1 MTLYEARFGRVSS
14 RSGKKNNTMDSKYLT
29 VSEVSEY
36 LKLPEETVYKYARTG
51 RMPASKV
58 GRYWRF
64 EQTRIDE
71 WVNQNSNQGQ
81 STLSVVVVDD
91 DPSVR
96 SLLTKWLIQAGCE
109 VTSLS
114 GGENAVQV
122 IDDQSCDLLLLD
134 LMMPAP
140 NGIETLQKLRSK
152 HPDLEIVIVTAFFDS
167 KMMDDALEFGPL
179 TVLKKPVEKEALVS
193 LLTGLTARVR

>member
-1 MTLYEARFGRVSS
+1 
-14 RSGKKNNTMDSKYLT
+14 MDTKYLT
-29 VSEVSEY
+29 VAEVSAY
-36 LKLPEETVYKYARTG
+36 LKLPEETVYKFARTG

-64 EQTRIDE
+64 EQARIDE

-96 SLLTKWLIQAGCE
+96 SLLTKWLIGCGCE

-114 GGENAVQV
+114 GGEDAIKV
-122 IDDQSCDLLLLD
+122 INEQPCDLLLLD

-140 NGIETLQKLRSK
+140 NGVETLRALRKS
-152 HPDLEIVIVTAFFDS
+152 HPKLEIVIVTGYFDS
-167 KMMDDALEFGPL
+167 RMMEEALEFGPL
-179 TVLKKPVEKEALVS
+179 TVLKKPVGKDALVA
-193 LLTGLTARVR
+193 LLAGLSSRAR

>member
-1 MTLYEARFGRVSS
+1 
-14 RSGKKNNTMDSKYLT
+14 MDAKYLT
-29 VSEVSEY
+29 VAEVSEY

-91 DPSVR
+91 DPAVR
-96 SLLTKWLIQAGCE
+96 SLLTKWLIECGCE

-114 GGENAVQV
+114 GGEDAIKV
-122 IDDQSCDLLLLD
+122 IQEQSCDLLLLD

-140 NGIETLQKLRSK
+140 NGVETLKSLRQS
-152 HPDLEIVIVTAFFDS
+152 HPDLEIVIVTAYFDS
-167 KMMDDALEFGPL
+167 RMMEDALEFGPL
-179 TVLKKPVEKEALVS
+179 TVLKKPVEKDALVA
-193 LLTGLTARVR
+193 LLAGHSARSR

>member
-1 MTLYEARFGRVSS
+1 MQACLFAGRKENDMSS
-14 RSGKKNNTMDSKYLT
+14 TYLT
-29 VSEVSEY
+29 AAEVSEY

-64 EQTRIDE
+64 EQSRIDE

-81 STLSVVVVDD
+81 STLNVVVVDD
-91 DPSVR
+91 DPAVR
-96 SLLTKWLIQAGCE
+96 SLLTKWLIEAGCE
-109 VTSLS
+109 VTSLA
-114 GGENAVQV
+114 GGEDAIQV
-122 IDDQSCDLLLLD
+122 VEDQSCDLLLLD

-140 NGIETLQKLRSK
+140 NGVETLRTLRQKHR
-152 HPDLEIVIVTAFFDS
+152 DLEIVIVTAFFDS

-179 TVLKKPVEKEALVS
+179 TVLKKPVEKEALIS
-193 LLTGLTARVR
+193 LLAGLTARVR

>member
-1 MTLYEARFGRVSS
+1 MSAT
-14 RSGKKNNTMDSKYLT
+14 YLT
-29 VSEVSEY
+29 VSEVSDY

-64 EQTRIDE
+64 DRSRIDE
-71 WVNQNSNQGQ
+71 WVNQNSNQG
-81 STLSVVVVDD
+81 TGKPLDVLVVDD

-96 SLLTKWLIQAGCE
+96 SLLTQWTIEQGCR

-114 GGENAVQV
+114 GGEDAMRWVAEHP
-122 IDDQSCDLLLLD
+122 CDLVLLD

-140 NGIETLQKLRSK
+140 FKNIHK
-152 HPDLEIVIVTAFFDS
+152 
-167 KMMDDALEFGPL
+167 ALK
-179 TVLKKPVEKEALVS
+179 VCVDICV
-193 LLTGLTARVR
+193 RVC